1 MSVMVD
7 SNVIFDITNDDP
19 VWADWSDAQIT
30 ACQPGGLLIN
40 PLIYTELC
48 TDAGTTAEVDKLL
61 LALKLE
67 LRELSREAMFLTAKA
82 FLKYR
87 RQGGTKT
94 APLPDFFIGAH
105 AQVLGIPILTRDAG
119 RYTSYFPGVQLI
131 CP

>member
-1 MSVMVD
+1 MPVMVD
-7 SNVIFDITNDDP
+7 SNVIFDVTNNDP
-19 VWADWSDAQIT
+19 VWADWSDSQIT
-30 ACQPGGLLIN
+30 AYQPGGLLIN

-48 TDAGTTAEVDKLL
+48 TSASTTEDVNRVLTG
-61 LALKLE
+61 LKLE
-67 LRELSREAMFLTAKA
+67 LRELPREALFLTAKA

-105 AQVLGIPILTRDAG
+105 AQALGIAILTRDAG
-119 RYTSYFPGVQLI
+119 RYNSYFPSVPLI

>member
-1 MSVMVD
+1 MPVIVD
-7 SNVIFDITNDDP
+7 SNVIFDVTSDDP

-30 ACQPGGLLIN
+30 AYQPCGLLIN

-48 TDAGTTAEVDKLL
+48 TDAATTADVDKLL
-61 LALKLE
+61 SGLKLE
-67 LRELSREAMFLTAKA
+67 LRELSRESLFLTAKA

-105 AQVLGIPILTRDAG
+105 AQVLGVPILTRDAG
-119 RYTSYFPGVQLI
+119 RYTSYFPSVQLI

>member
-1 MSVMVD
+1 MPVIVD
-7 SNVIFDITNDDP
+7 SNVIFDVTNDDP

-30 ACQPGGLLIN
+30 AYQPGGLLIN

-48 TDAGTTAEVDKLL
+48 TDAATTADVNKLV
-61 LALKLE
+61 AGLKLE
-67 LRELSREAMFLTAKA
+67 LRELSREALFLTAKA

-105 AQVLGIPILTRDAG
+105 AQVLGIPILTRNAG
-119 RYTSYFPGVQLI
+119 RYTSYFPNVQLI

>member
-1 MSVMVD
+1 MPVIVD
-7 SNVIFDITNDDP
+7 SNVIFDVSNDDP

-30 ACQPGGLLIN
+30 AYQPGGLFIN
-40 PLIYTELC
+40 PLIYSELC
-48 TDAGTTAEVDKLL
+48 TDAATTADVDKLL
-61 LALKLE
+61 AGLKLE
-67 LRELSREAMFLTAKA
+67 LRELSREALFLTAKA

-105 AQVLGIPILTRDAG
+105 AQVLGIAILTRDAG
-119 RYTSYFPGVQLI
+119 RYTSYFPNVQLI

>member
-1 MSVMVD
+1 MPVIVD
-7 SNVIFDITNDDP
+7 SNVIFDVTNDDP

-30 ACQPGGLLIN
+30 AYQPGGLLIN

-48 TDAGTTAEVDKLL
+48 TDAATTADVNKLL
-61 LALKLE
+61 AGLKLE
-67 LRELSREAMFLTAKA
+67 LRELSREALFLTAKA
-82 FLKYR
+82 FLNYR

-94 APLPDFFIGAH
+94 APLPDFFVGAH

-119 RYTSYFPGVQLI
+119 RYTSYFPSVQLI

>member
-1 MSVMVD
+1 MPVIVD
-7 SNVIFDITNDDP
+7 SNVIFDVTNDDP

-30 ACQPGGLLIN
+30 AYQPGGLLIN

-48 TDAGTTAEVDKLL
+48 TDAASTADVDKLL
-61 LALKLE
+61 AGLKLE
-67 LRELSREAMFLTAKA
+67 LRELSREALFLTAKA

-105 AQVLGIPILTRDAG
+105 AQVLGVPILTRDAG
-119 RYTSYFPGVQLI
+119 RYTSYFPSVQLI

>member
-1 MSVMVD
+1 MPILVD
-7 SNVIFDITNDDP
+7 SNVIFDVTNDDP

-30 ACQPGGLLIN
+30 SLQSDGLLVN

-48 TDAGTTAEVDKLL
+48 TQASATAEVDTL
-61 LALKLE
+61 LASLKLE
-67 LRELSREAMFLTAKA
+67 LQELPREALFLAAKA

-105 AQVLGIPILTRDAG
+105 AQTLGISILTRDAG
-119 RYTSYFPGVQLI
+119 RYASYFPDVALI

>member
-1 MSVMVD
+1 MPVIVD
-7 SNVIFDITNDDP
+7 SNVIFDVTNDDP

-30 ACQPGGLLIN
+30 AYQPGGLLIN

-48 TDAGTTAEVDKLL
+48 TDAASTADVDKLL
-61 LALKLE
+61 AGLKLE
-67 LRELSREAMFLTAKA
+67 LRELSREALFLTAKA

-105 AQVLGIPILTRDAG
+105 AQVLGIPILTRDAS
-119 RYTSYFPGVQLI
+119 RYTSYFPSVQLI

>member
-1 MSVMVD
+1 MPVMVD
-7 SNVIFDITNDDP
+7 SNVIFDVTNNDP
-19 VWADWSDAQIT
+19 VWADWSDTQIT
-30 ACQPGGLLIN
+30 AYQPGGLLIN

-48 TDAGTTAEVDKLL
+48 TDASTTLEVDKLL
-61 LALKLE
+61 VELKLE
-67 LRELSREAMFLTAKA
+67 LRELSREALFLTAKA
-82 FLKYR
+82 FFKYR

-119 RYTSYFPGVQLI
+119 RYTSYFPSVQLI

>member
-1 MSVMVD
+1 MPVIVD
-7 SNVIFDITNDDP
+7 SNVIFDVTSDDP

-30 ACQPGGLLIN
+30 VCQPSGLLIN

-48 TDAGTTAEVDKLL
+48 TDAATTADVDKLL
-61 LALKLE
+61 SGLKLE
-67 LRELSREAMFLTAKA
+67 LRELSRESLFLTAKA

-105 AQVLGIPILTRDAG
+105 AQVLGVPILTRDAG
-119 RYTSYFPGVQLI
+119 RYTSYFPSVQLI

>member
-1 MSVMVD
+1 VPVIVD
-7 SNVIFDITNDDP
+7 SNVIFDVTNDDP

-30 ACQPGGLLIN
+30 AYQPGGLLIN
-40 PLIYTELC
+40 ALIYTELC
-48 TDAGTTAEVDKLL
+48 TDAASTADVDKLL
-61 LALKLE
+61 AGLKLE
-67 LRELSREAMFLTAKA
+67 LRELSREALFLTAKV

-105 AQVLGIPILTRDAG
+105 AQVLGVPILTRDAG
-119 RYTSYFPGVQLI
+119 RYTSYFPSVQLI

>member
-1 MSVMVD
+1 MPVLVD
-7 SNVIFDITNDDP
+7 SNVILDLTSDDP

-30 ACQPGGLLIN
+30 ALQPAGLLVN

-48 TDAGTTAEVDKLL
+48 VGAGSVSEVDALL
-61 LALKLE
+61 VQLKLE
-67 LRELSREAMFLTAKA
+67 FRELSHGALFVAAQA

-94 APLPDFFIGAH
+94 TPLPDFFIGAH
-105 AQVLGIPILTRDAG
+105 AQVMGIPILTRDQA
-119 RYTSYFPGVQLI
+119 RYKTYFPNVALI

>member
-1 MSVMVD
+1 MAVLVD
-7 SNVIFDITNDDP
+7 SNVILDVTNDDP

-30 ACQPGGLLIN
+30 ALQPAGLLVN

-48 TDAGTTAEVDKLL
+48 AGAVSASEVDKVLTE
-61 LALKLE
+61 LKLE
-67 LRELSREAMFLTAKA
+67 FRELSHEALFLAAQA

-105 AQVLGIPILTRDAG
+105 AEVHGIPILTRDQG
-119 RYTSYFPGVQLI
+119 RYKTYFPNVALI

>member
-1 MSVMVD
+1 MPVMVD
-7 SNVIFDITNDDP
+7 SNVIFDVTNDDP
-19 VWADWSDAQIT
+19 MWADWSDAQIT
-30 ACQPGGLLIN
+30 VHQPGGLLVN

-48 TDAGTTAEVDKLL
+48 TQASTTADVDKLL
-61 LALKLE
+61 TELKLE
-67 LRELSREAMFLTAKA
+67 LRELPREALFLAAKA

-105 AQVLGIPILTRDAG
+105 AQALGIPILTRDAS
-119 RYTSYFPGVQLI
+119 RYTSYFPGVPLI

>member
-1 MSVMVD
+1 VPVIVD
-7 SNVIFDITNDDP
+7 SNVIFDVTNDDP

-30 ACQPGGLLIN
+30 AYQLGGLLIN

-48 TDAGTTAEVDKLL
+48 TDAATTADVDKLL
-61 LALKLE
+61 AGLKLQ
-67 LRELSREAMFLTAKA
+67 LRELSREALFLTAKA

-119 RYTSYFPGVQLI
+119 RYTSYFPSVQLV